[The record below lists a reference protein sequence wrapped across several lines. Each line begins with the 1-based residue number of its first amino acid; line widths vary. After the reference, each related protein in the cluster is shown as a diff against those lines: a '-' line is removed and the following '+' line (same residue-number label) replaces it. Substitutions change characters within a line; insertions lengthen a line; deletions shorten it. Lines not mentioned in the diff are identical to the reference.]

1 MSRIKIPMDLRSWKP
16 TFRNKR
22 ERWPTRQCEQRMCA
36 KRNVGRTLLSVAFDP
51 DLDLDLDL
59 DCPSILRLF
68 LVSGPDQGQKRRTG
82 VSVPQKPSAPGVPH
96 PSFRVLCEKRACPE
110 RSRRDGDFD
119 FPSRESNSQR
129 TYARGIPPFATNAK
143 DGHPALMQSRK
154 STLVAVGAPCYSPPD
169 RIRVTTVIAT
179 THSASGPHPEGTP
192 ACDST
197 RHSRL

>member
-22 ERWPTRQCEQRMCA
+22 ERWPTRQCEQRMWA

-82 VSVPQKPSAPGVPH
+82 VSVPHKPSAARP
-96 PSFRVLCEKRACPE
+96 LEKRMGTLTSHVENQNPHGLTPA
-110 RSRRDGDFD
+110 
-119 FPSRESNSQR
+119 ESQLSQR
-129 TYARGIPPFATNAK
+129 TRQM
-143 DGHPALMQSRK
+143 GHPAGNSAPRK
-154 STLVAVGAPCYSPPD
+154 HNQASNLIGWLPMFGALA
-169 RIRVTTVIAT
+169 RHR
-179 THSASGPHPEGTP
+179 P
-192 ACDST
+192 ALLSVP
-197 RHSRL
+197 